1 VKKVHQSRKK
11 KHDLALLHEECELN
25 FRRLHRLLPNIKKI
39 GEEVRFSPCDGY
51 PGSFEL
57 RVIKVTRYTS
67 LVRALSLQR
76 TPHWIADIDIQIRV
90 YRDAQMA
97 EVVEWCRDRS
107 IPWALSEPSG
117 LQAPDEKWQWNMFLS
132 ELLAQ
137 GIRSA
142 TKSIK
147 ASI

>member
-1 VKKVHQSRKK
+1 MKNVYQLRKK

-25 FRRLHRLLPNIKKI
+25 FRRLHRLLPNTKKI
-39 GEEVRFSPCDGY
+39 GEEISFSPFDGY
-51 PGSFEL
+51 PGRFEL
-57 RVIKVTRYTS
+57 RVIDVTRYTS
-67 LVRALSLQR
+67 LVRAVSLQS
-76 TPHWIADIDIQIRV
+76 TPHWVADIDIQVRV

-117 LQAPDEKWQWNMFLS
+117 LQAPDEKWQWNLFLS
-132 ELLAQ
+132 ELLVQ

-142 TKSIK
+142 TKSTK
-147 ASI
+147 API

>member
-1 VKKVHQSRKK
+1 M
-11 KHDLALLHEECELN
+11 
-25 FRRLHRLLPNIKKI
+25 PNIKKI
-39 GEEVRFSPCDGY
+39 GEEIRFSPRDGY